1 MKLKYIIR
9 IFYHFIRGVLQP
21 ENVNH
26 SIRVGTALCES
37 GVMQSSVDKI
47 KTYPGGE
54 EFFKQRNLFFN
65 HGVPYFE
72 KFPAGS
78 LGRCYYEHL
87 TKYNLDP
94 NAFPSLEIKSDGD
107 YIEHVVRH
115 AHDVL
120 HVLTGFDV
128 SIEGELGLQAFKA
141 KQMNWPFAMIGIA
154 GGSLV
159 TLVREPHKIEKL
171 VGDISW
177 GYQLGA
183 QAAPLILVDWN
194 KHWDQ
199 PLEAIKKDLGLLRP
213 TAQLA

>member
-1 MKLKYIIR
+1 MKLKYILR
-9 IFYHFIRGVLQP
+9 IIYHFIRGVIHP

-26 SIRVGTALCES
+26 AIRVGRALCDS
-37 GVMQSSVDKI
+37 GVLETSVAKI

-54 EFFKQRNLFFN
+54 EFFARKNLFFN
-65 HGVPYFE
+65 HGLSYFE

-78 LGRCYYEHL
+78 LGRSYYEHL
-87 TKYNLDP
+87 IKYNLDP
-94 NAFPSLEIKSDGD
+94 NAFPKIEVRNDSD

-120 HVLTGFDV
+120 HVVTGFDV
-128 SIEGELGLQAFKA
+128 SISGELGLQAFKA

-159 TLVREPHKIEKL
+159 TLVREPKKIEQL
-171 VGDISW
+171 VSDISH

-183 QAAPLILVDWN
+183 KAKPLIIVDWN
-194 KHWDQ
+194 EKWAL
-199 PLEAIKKDLGLLRP
+199 PIE
-213 TAQLA
+213 T